1 MRGCLG
7 AIPGR
12 VAGDGNAQMK
22 ITTVLSSSSLLVAA
36 AMAAAMFAASPATA
50 QTKIGFQAPLTGPAA
65 TDGVSAKIA
74 AELAAERINASGG
87 VLGQKIELVIYDDQ
101 AKTDEAVFT
110 ANKLVGQD
118 GVKFAVSGSYSASGR
133 AAAPIFQTA
142 KVPFISAYGV
152 HPDITR
158 AGDYAFRTV
167 HLGQPQGRAGAKFI
181 ADNLGIKEISI
192 ISMDNDYGQA
202 TLEGFKSVLGQFG
215 IKVLGEYS
223 YPLRDRQFGS
233 IVASVKRDNPKAIYV
248 TGYFF
253 TAGPL
258 VTQLRAAGITVPII
272 GSQAFDA
279 QKLIEIAG
287 AAVEGVYIVA
297 GLNRDRDSAELKSYL
312 ADFEKRAG
320 YPGENVGATTYS
332 AIALMADAIKRA
344 GSTDPRKVR
353 DALAATK
360 NFPHLAGELV
370 SFNSLREINMPLNVN
385 VVKDGHFRHFAWIDD
400 LKLLA
405 PPTE

>member
-1 MRGCLG
+1 MKAHSAPVTAPAVLG
-7 AIPGR
+7 A
-12 VAGDGNAQMK
+12 A
-22 ITTVLSSSSLLVAA
+22 LLAL
-36 AMAAAMFAASPATA
+36 AMAGSPATA
-50 QTKIGFQAPLTGPAA
+50 QVKIGFQAPLTGPAA
-65 TDGVSAKIA
+65 TDGVSAKVA
-74 AELAAERINASGG
+74 SELAVEHVNAAGG
-87 VLGQKIELVIYDDQ
+87 VLGQKVELVTYDDQ
-101 AKTDEAVFT
+101 AKTEEAVFT

-158 AGDYAFRTV
+158 AGEYAFRGV
-167 HLGQPQGRAGAKFI
+167 HLGQPQGRAGAKFVG
-181 ADNLGIKEISI
+181 DVLGHKQISV

-202 TLEGFKSVLGQFG
+202 TLEGFKSAAGQFG
-215 IKVLGEYS
+215 IKILGEYS

-233 IVASVKRDNPKAIYV
+233 IVASVKRDNPQAIYI

-258 VTQLRAAGITVPII
+258 VTQLRAAGITAPIV

-287 AAVEGVYIVA
+287 QAVEGVYIVGA
-297 GLNRDRDSAELKSYL
+297 LNRDNDNPELKSYL
-312 ADFEKRAG
+312 ADFQKRAG
-320 YPGENVGATTYS
+320 YPGENVGATVYS
-332 AIALMADAIKRA
+332 AIVLMADAIKRA
-344 GSTDPRKVR
+344 GSLDPAKVR

-370 SFNSLREINMPLNVN
+370 SFNSLREINMPMNVN
-385 VVKDGHFRHFAWIDD
+385 VVSGGKFKHYAWIDD

>member
-1 MRGCLG
+1 MTSILKGLR
-7 AIPGR
+7 
-12 VAGDGNAQMK
+12 
-22 ITTVLSSSSLLVAA
+22 TTALVGAA
-36 AMAAAMFAASPATA
+36 AFGLILAAAPASA
-50 QTKIGFQAPLTGPAA
+50 QVKIGFQAPLTGPAA
-65 TDGVSAKIA
+65 TDGVSAKVA
-74 AELAAERINASGG
+74 AELAIERINAAGG
-87 VLGQKIELVIYDDQ
+87 ILGQKAELVMYDDQ
-101 AKTDEAVFT
+101 AKTEEAVFT

-133 AAAPIFQTA
+133 AAAPIFQKA
-142 KVPFISAYGV
+142 GVPFISAYGV

-158 AGDYAFRTV
+158 AGNFAFRTV

-181 ADNLGIKEISI
+181 GDILKHKNISV

-202 TLEGFKSVLGQFG
+202 TLEGFKSAVDQFG
-215 IKVLGEYS
+215 IKILGEYS

-233 IVASVKRDNPKAIYV
+233 IVASVKRDNPEAIYI

-287 AAVEGVYIVA
+287 SAVEGVYIVG
-297 GLNRDRDSAELKSYL
+297 GLNRDRDDPELKSYL
-312 ADFEKRAG
+312 AEFQKRAG
-320 YPGENVGATTYS
+320 YPGENVGATVYS
-332 AIALMADAIKRA
+332 AIILMADAIKRA
-344 GSTDPRKVR
+344 GAIDPVKAR

-360 NFPHLAGELV
+360 DFNHLAGKLV
-370 SFNSLREINMPLNVN
+370 SFNQLREINMPMNVN
-385 VVKDGHFRHFAWIDD
+385 VVKGGKFVHYTWIDD

>member
-1 MRGCLG
+1 MLHHFPLG
-7 AIPGR
+7 FP
-12 VAGDGNAQMK
+12 VARAAVRIGAALAFSVAVA
-22 ITTVLSSSSLLVAA
+22 TT
-36 AMAAAMFAASPATA
+36 ATA
-50 QTKIGFQAPLTGPAA
+50 QIKIGFQAPLTGPAA
-65 TDGVSAKIA
+65 TDGVSAKVA
-74 AELAAERINASGG
+74 AELAVQDINAKGG

-133 AAAPIFQTA
+133 AAAPVFQKA
-142 KVPFISAYGV
+142 GVPFISAYGV

-158 AGDYAFRTV
+158 SGNYVFRTV
-167 HLGQPQGRAGAKFI
+167 HLGQPQGRAGAKFVG
-181 ADNLGIKEISI
+181 DVLGHKQISV

-202 TLEGFKSVLGQFG
+202 TLEGFKSAAGQFG
-215 IKVLGEYS
+215 IKILGEYS

-233 IVASVKRDNPKAIYV
+233 IVASVKRDNPQAIYV
-248 TGYFF
+248 TGFFF

-287 AAVEGVYIVA
+287 QAVEGVYIVG
-297 GLNRDRDSAELKSYL
+297 GLNRDRDSAQLKSYL
-312 ADFEKRAG
+312 AEFQKRAG
-320 YPGENVGATTYS
+320 YPGENVGATVYS
-332 AIALMADAIKRA
+332 AIVLMADAIKRA
-344 GSTDPRKVR
+344 GSLDQAKVR
-353 DALAATK
+353 DALANTK
-360 NFPHLAGELV
+360 DFDHLAGKLV
-370 SFNSLREINMPLNVN
+370 SFNPLREINMPMNVN
-385 VVKDGHFRHFAWIDD
+385 VVKGGKFVHYAWIDD

>member
-1 MRGCLG
+1 MLHHFPLARASLRVG
-7 AIPGR
+7 AALAFS
-12 VAGDGNAQMK
+12 VA
-22 ITTVLSSSSLLVAA
+22 VAT
-36 AMAAAMFAASPATA
+36 SATA
-50 QTKIGFQAPLTGPAA
+50 QIKIGFQAPLTGPAA
-65 TDGVSAKIA
+65 TDGVSAKVA
-74 AELAAERINASGG
+74 AELAVQDINAKGG
-87 VLGQKIELVIYDDQ
+87 VLGQKIELVTYDDQ

-133 AAAPIFQTA
+133 AAAPVFQKA
-142 KVPFISAYGV
+142 GVPFISAYGV

-158 AGDYAFRTV
+158 TGNYVFRTV
-167 HLGQPQGRAGAKFI
+167 HLGQPQGRAGAKFVGEV
-181 ADNLGIKEISI
+181 LGHKQISV
-192 ISMDNDYGQA
+192 ISMDNDYGQS
-202 TLEGFKSVLGQFG
+202 TLEGFKSVTGQFG
-215 IKVLGEYS
+215 IKILGEYT

-233 IVASVKRDNPKAIYV
+233 IVASVKRDNPQAIYI

-287 AAVEGVYIVA
+287 QAVEGVYIVG
-297 GLNRDRDSAELKSYL
+297 GLNRDRDNAQLKSYL
-312 ADFEKRAG
+312 AEFQKRAG
-320 YPGENVGATTYS
+320 YPGENVGATVYS

-344 GSTDPRKVR
+344 GSLDPAKVR

-360 NFPHLAGELV
+360 NFDHLAGELV
-370 SFNSLREINMPLNVN
+370 SFNALREINMPMNVN
-385 VVKDGHFRHFAWIDD
+385 VVTGGKFVHYAWIDD

>member
-1 MRGCLG
+1 MLHHFPLG
-7 AIPGR
+7 FPLARATLRIGAALAFSMA
-12 VAGDGNAQMK
+12 VA
-22 ITTVLSSSSLLVAA
+22 TS
-36 AMAAAMFAASPATA
+36 ATA
-50 QTKIGFQAPLTGPAA
+50 QIKIGFQAPLTGPAA
-65 TDGVSAKIA
+65 TDGVSAKVA
-74 AELAAERINASGG
+74 AELAVQDINAKGG
-87 VLGQKIELVIYDDQ
+87 VLGQKIELVTYDDQ

-133 AAAPIFQTA
+133 AAAPVFQKA
-142 KVPFISAYGV
+142 GVPFISAYGV

-158 AGDYAFRTV
+158 TGNYVFRTV
-167 HLGQPQGRAGAKFI
+167 HLGQPQGRAGAKFVG
-181 ADNLGIKEISI
+181 DVLGHKQISV
-192 ISMDNDYGQA
+192 ISMDNDYGQS
-202 TLEGFKSVLGQFG
+202 TLEGFKSAAGQFG
-215 IKVLGEYS
+215 IKILGEYS

-233 IVASVKRDNPKAIYV
+233 IVASVKRDNPQAIYI

-258 VTQLRAAGITVPII
+258 VTQLRAAGITAPII

-287 AAVEGVYIVA
+287 QAVEGVYIVG
-297 GLNRDRDSAELKSYL
+297 GLNRDRDNAQLKSYL
-312 ADFEKRAG
+312 AEFQKRAG
-320 YPGENVGATTYS
+320 YPGENVGATVYS

-344 GSTDPRKVR
+344 GTLDPAKVR
-353 DALAATK
+353 DALANTK
-360 NFPHLAGELV
+360 NFDHLAGELV
-370 SFNSLREINMPLNVN
+370 SFNALREINMPMNVN
-385 VVKDGHFRHFAWIDD
+385 VVKGGKFVHYAWIDD